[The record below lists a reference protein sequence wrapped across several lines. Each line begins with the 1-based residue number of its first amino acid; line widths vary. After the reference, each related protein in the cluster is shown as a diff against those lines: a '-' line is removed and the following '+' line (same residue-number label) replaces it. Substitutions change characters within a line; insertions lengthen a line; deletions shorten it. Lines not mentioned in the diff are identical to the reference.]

1 MMNSVELAHQLRRIS
16 IDSNASSVPQ
26 PPEMLSAC
34 TTALNSQDFELDC
47 SQFDSMAQSS
57 SFNSL
62 SSQSSRSSITGGG
75 LYRSRCVANNLSAL
89 GSSSAADYSG
99 RTTER
104 RQLSTPS
111 STIDGWGYF
120 ADTR

>member
-1 MMNSVELAHQLRRIS
+1 MNSVELAHQLRRIS
-16 IDSNASSVPQ
+16 IDSSSSVPQ

-47 SQFDSMAQSS
+47 SQFDNMSQSS

-62 SSQSSRSSITGGG
+62 SSQSSRSSITGG
-75 LYRSRCVANNLSAL
+75 LSRSRCVASNLSAL

-104 RQLSTPS
+104 RQLSTSS

>member
-1 MMNSVELAHQLRRIS
+1 MMNSVELAHQFRRIS

-34 TTALNSQDFELDC
+34 TTALNSQDFELD
-47 SQFDSMAQSS
+47 SSVFDNMSQSS

-62 SSQSSRSSITGGG
+62 SSQSSRSSIAGG
-75 LYRSRCVANNLSAL
+75 LSRSRCVANNLSAL
-89 GSSSAADYSG
+89 GSASAADYSG

-104 RQLSTPS
+104 RQLSTS
-111 STIDGWGYF
+111 SYTTDGWGYF